1 MKMSSM
7 TRRAVIGTLATAAL
21 AKPGLI
27 RAQTVSAPIKI
38 GLLSDVGGP
47 YREVGG
53 PGSKIAAE
61 MAVQDFGGSVLD
73 RPMEVLQADDQ
84 NKADL
89 ASALA
94 REWIDDRGVNVLVDG
109 AASSAGLAIQQITQE
124 KKRIFLMSTPTSTAL
139 IGKQCSPYGFQFAAD
154 TYALAKGVGGALSKA
169 GGDSWFFITA
179 DYEFGYSLQK
189 NTEQFVNEA
198 GGKVLGSVR
207 APLGTADFSSYLVQA
222 ASSGAKVI
230 GLANAGTDLQNCIK
244 QAAEFGIVKKGQ
256 RLATLLMIVPDVL
269 SLGQDVCQGLV
280 LTNSFYWDQSPQ
292 TRTWTERYAAK
303 MGKPPTEYNA
313 GAYAGVLHWLKAV
326 KATNTLDADAV
337 AAKMR
342 ELPLDD
348 FYNKNVRIMANGCVP
363 HTMYLWEVKPLS
375 ESKHRWDVFNLLG
388 TVPTPDAFPPANLF
402 GCPLSP
408 A

>member
-1 MKMSSM
+1 MSTL
-7 TRRAVIGTLATAAL
+7 TRRAWLGTLATSAL
-21 AKPGLI
+21 ARPAII
-27 RAQTVSAPIKI
+27 RAQTQSAPVRI

-47 YREVGG
+47 YRDVGG
-53 PGSKIAAE
+53 PGSKIAAGL
-61 MAVQDFGGSVLD
+61 AVQDFGGSILG
-73 RPMEVLQADDQ
+73 RPIEVLQADDQ
-84 NKADL
+84 NKADI

-94 REWIDDRGVNVLVDG
+94 REWISDRGVDVLADG
-109 AASSAGLAIQQITQE
+109 AASSAALAIQRITQE

-169 GGDSWFFITA
+169 GGDTWFFITA
-179 DYEFGYSLQK
+179 DYEFGSSLQT
-189 NTEQFVNEA
+189 NTEQFVKEA
-198 GGKVLGSVR
+198 GGRVLGSAR

-269 SLGQDVCQGLV
+269 ALGQDICQGLV

-292 TRTWTERYAAK
+292 TRSWTERYVAK

-313 GAYAGVLHWLKAV
+313 GIYAAVTHWLKAV
-326 KATNTLDADAV
+326 KATDTLDADAT

-348 FYNKNVRIMANGCVP
+348 FYNSNVRILSNGCVP
-363 HTMYLWEVKPLS
+363 HAMNLWEVKPPS
-375 ESKHRWDVFNLLG
+375 ESKHNWDLF
-388 TVPTPDAFPPANLF
+388 TQIASVPSPDAYPPAALF
-402 GCPLSP
+402 GCPLSQ

>member
-1 MKMSSM
+1 MPTL
-7 TRRAVIGTLATAAL
+7 TRRKWLGTLATAAL
-21 AKPGLI
+21 ARPGII
-27 RAQTVSAPIKI
+27 RAQTQSTPVRV

-47 YREVGG
+47 YRDVGG

-61 MAVQDFGGSVLD
+61 LAGQDFGGSILG
-73 RPMEVLQADDQ
+73 RPIEVIQADDQ
-84 NKADL
+84 NKADI
-89 ASALA
+89 ASSLA
-94 REWIDDRGVNVLVDG
+94 REWISDRGVDVLGDG
-109 AASSAGLAIQQITQE
+109 AASSAGLAIQQVTRE

-169 GGDSWFFITA
+169 GGDTWFFITA
-179 DYEFGYSLQK
+179 DYEFGASLQA
-189 NTEQFVNEA
+189 NTEQFVKEA
-198 GGKVLGSVR
+198 GGRVLGSVR
-207 APLGTADFSSYLVQA
+207 APLGTADFSSYIVQA
-222 ASSGAKVI
+222 AASGAKVI

-292 TRTWTERYAAK
+292 TRAWTERYVAK
-303 MGKPPTEYNA
+303 TGKLPTEYNA
-313 GAYAGVLHWLKAV
+313 GIYAGVSHWLKAV
-326 KATNTLDADAV
+326 KATGTLDADAT

-348 FYNKNVRIMANGCVP
+348 FYNSNVRILSNGCVP
-363 HTMYLWEVKPLS
+363 HAMNLWEVKPAS
-375 ESKHRWDVFNLLG
+375 EAKHKWDLFNLIG
-388 TVPTPDAFPPANLF
+388 SMPSPDAYPPAALF
-402 GCPLSP
+402 GCPLSQ

>member
-1 MKMSSM
+1 MIMHRM
-7 TRRAVIGTLATAAL
+7 TRRALVGSLAVAHL

-27 RAQTVSAPIKI
+27 RAQTASAPIRI
-38 GLLSDVGGP
+38 GLLSDVSGP

-53 PGSKIAAE
+53 PGSKVAAE
-61 MAVQDFGGSVLD
+61 MAVQDFGGSVLG
-73 RPMEVLQADDQ
+73 RPLEVLQADDQ
-84 NKADL
+84 NKADI

-94 REWIDDRGVNVLVDG
+94 REWIDDRGVNVLADG
-109 AASSAGLAIQQITQE
+109 AASSAGLAIQQITQQ

-154 TYALAKGVGGALSKA
+154 TYALAKGVGGALSKV

-189 NTEQFVNEA
+189 NTEQFVKEA
-198 GGKVLGSVR
+198 GGKVLGGVN
-207 APLGTADFSSYLVQA
+207 APLGTADFSSYLLKA
-222 ASSGAKVI
+222 AASGAKVI

-244 QAAEFGIVKKGQ
+244 QAAEFGIVKNGQ
-256 RLATLLMIVPDVL
+256 RLATLLMIVSDVL

-292 TRTWTERYAAK
+292 TRTWTVRFAAR

-326 KATNTLDADAV
+326 KAAGTLDADAT
-337 AAKMR
+337 ARKMR

-348 FYNKNVRIMANGCVP
+348 FYNSNVRIMTNGCVP
-363 HTMYLWEVKPLS
+363 HTMYLWDVKPSS
-375 ESKHRWDVFNLLG
+375 EAKHRWDLFNLIS
-388 TVPTPDAFPPANLF
+388 TVPTPEAYASAGLF
-402 GCPLSP
+402 GCPLSQ

>member
-1 MKMSSM
+1 MITM
-7 TRRAVIGTLATAAL
+7 TRRALVGTLAAAPL
-21 AKPGLI
+21 AKPAII
-27 RAQTVSAPIKI
+27 RAQTASTPIRI

-47 YREVGG
+47 YKDVGG
-53 PGSKIAAE
+53 PGSKVAAE
-61 MAVQDFGGSVLD
+61 LAVQDFGGSVLG
-73 RPMEVLQADDQ
+73 RPLEVLQADDQ
-84 NKADL
+84 NKADT
-89 ASALA
+89 AGALA
-94 REWIDDRGVNVLVDG
+94 REWIDDRGVTVLADG
-109 AASSAGLAIQQITQE
+109 AASSAGLAIQQITHE
-124 KKRIFLMSTPTSTAL
+124 KKRIFLMSTPTSTAF
-139 IGKQCSPYGFQFAAD
+139 IGKQCSPYGFQFVAD

-169 GGDSWFFITA
+169 GGDTWFFITA
-179 DYEFGYSLQK
+179 DYEFGHSLQE
-189 NTEQFVNEA
+189 NTEQFVKEA

-222 ASSGAKVI
+222 AASGAKVI

-244 QAAEFGIVKKGQ
+244 QAAEFGIVKQGR

-292 TRTWTERYAAK
+292 TRAWTERFVAK

-326 KATNTLDADAV
+326 KAANTLDADAT

-348 FYNKNVRIMANGCVP
+348 FYNSNVRIMANGCVP
-363 HTMYLWEVKPLS
+363 HAMYLWEVKPPS
-375 ESKHRWDVFNLLG
+375 EAKHRWDLFNLIG
-388 TVPTPDAFPPANLF
+388 TTPTPEAYPPVSLF